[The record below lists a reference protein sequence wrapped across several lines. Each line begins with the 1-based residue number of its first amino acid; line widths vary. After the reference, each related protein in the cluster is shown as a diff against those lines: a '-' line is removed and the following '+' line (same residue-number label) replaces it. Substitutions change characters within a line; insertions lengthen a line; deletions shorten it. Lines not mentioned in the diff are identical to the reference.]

1 MCTKTKFS
9 QVSSVYVVKK
19 SAFKL
24 AKTPSALK
32 PLIQMKKKNQE
43 KTQEKQLKRK
53 IFSIGIN

>member
-32 PLIQMKKKNQE
+32 PLIQMKKR
-43 KTQEKQLKRK
+43 KTGENSGKAIEEENIQYWY
-53 IFSIGIN
+53 